1 MKKILIL
8 LLITT
13 ALQAQKTAGTIRY
26 EYSQDWLKS
35 IEKNKFM
42 NNEQK
47 QRALQTWKNDEAYKT
62 YTQLT
67 FNNEGS
73 WYGVASDERGNSW
86 QKTEYW
92 VRRDFTQN
100 KVLETQMI
108 SGKVYIV
115 EDSLYTFP
123 WKIRSE
129 IKEVAGHLCMLATT
143 YDSLRNYSIDAWF
156 TTDIPL
162 SIGPEEFM
170 GLPGAILEVNIND
183 GVTIITATSVK
194 ADPNVTLPALPKK
207 VKGKRYNKADYQ
219 AAVVKYVKDMEAARQ
234 MPWGLRY

>member
-1 MKKILIL
+1 MKKLLAL

-13 ALQAQKTAGTIRY
+13 ALQAQKTAGVIRY
-26 EYSQDWLKS
+26 EYAQDWLKS

-47 QRALQTWKNDEAYKT
+47 QRALQTWKNDQAYKT

-67 FNNEGS
+67 FNSEGS

-92 VRRDFTQN
+92 VSRDFTNN

-115 EDSLYTFP
+115 EDSLYTLP
-123 WKIRSE
+123 WKIKSE
-129 IKEVAGHLCMLATT
+129 IKEVAGYLCMLATT
-143 YDSLRNYSIDAWF
+143 YDSLRNYSIEAWF
-156 TTDIPL
+156 TTDIPV
-162 SIGPEEFM
+162 SVGPEEFM
-170 GLPGAILEVNIND
+170 GLPGAILEVNID
-183 GVTIITATSVK
+183 GGVTLITATSVK
-194 ADPNVTLPALPKK
+194 PDPSQALPPMPKK
-207 VKGKRYNKADYQ
+207 VKGKRYTKAQYQ

-234 MPWGLRY
+234 TPWGLRY